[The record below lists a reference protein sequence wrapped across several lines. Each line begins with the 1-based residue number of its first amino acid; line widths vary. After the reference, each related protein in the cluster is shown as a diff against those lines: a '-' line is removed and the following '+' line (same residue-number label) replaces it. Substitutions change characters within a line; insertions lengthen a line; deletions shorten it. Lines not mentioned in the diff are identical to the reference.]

1 MFDRF
6 TEKAIKV
13 VMLSQEEARR
23 FRWDFVGAE
32 QLLLGVLAEGSG
44 TGARVLKKRVL
55 L

>member
-32 QLLLGVLAEGSG
+32 QLLLGVENGKYLIQQ
-44 TGARVLKKRVL
+44 TH
-55 L
+55 